1 MLIDNVLILV
11 NYIRSS
17 QNYVSK
23 SDPEGL
29 SKFGIEGMS
38 PELVK
43 TATDMIGTMKPEE
56 LQKMF
61 EVASSLNGT
70 SSVGP
75 NMGSN
80 MPEMSPDML
89 KMASDMIGNMSPDE
103 LQKMMSFASQMGGP
117 GGVPRRSENSNFG
130 PSSRATTSNSARGSS
145 SEPILENPDE
155 LSNDQRVGQSSSS
168 LPPSTADMQQTMR
181 NSMKDPAMRQVRN
194 AQPKEIVFKIIAF
207 CNIMPEKLILQV
219 LTSFEIFFFSYL
231 TDAYIHDE
239 EHEP

>member
-23 SDPEGL
+23 SNPEGL

-61 EVASSLNGT
+61 EVASSMNGT

-75 NMGSN
+75 NLGPN

-117 GGVPRRSENSNFG
+117 GGAPRRSENSNFG
-130 PSSRATTSNSARGSS
+130 PSSTTTSISARGSS

-155 LSNDQRVGQSSSS
+155 LSNDQRMGQSSSS
-168 LPPSTADMQQTMR
+168 LPPSTADMQETMR

-207 CNIMPEKLILQV
+207 CNIMPGKLILEV
-219 LTSFEIFFFSYL
+219 LTSFGLFFFYYL

>member
-1 MLIDNVLILV
+1 MIDIVLILV
-11 NYIRSS
+11 NYIRPS

-43 TATDMIGTMKPEE
+43 TATDMMGTMKPEE

-70 SSVGP
+70 NSTGP
-75 NMGSN
+75 NLGSN

-89 KMASDMIGNMSPDE
+89 KMASEMIGNMSPDE

-117 GGVPRRSENSNFG
+117 GGAPRRSENNNVG
-130 PSSRATTSNSARGSS
+130 PSLRATTSNSSPGSS
-145 SEPILENPDE
+145 SQPILENPDE
-155 LSNDQRVGQSSSS
+155 LSNDQRMGQSSSS
-168 LPPSTADMQQTMR
+168 LPPSTDDMQESMKK
-181 NSMKDPAMRQVRN
+181 SMKDPAMRKVRN
-194 AQPKEIVFKIIAF
+194 P
-207 CNIMPEKLILQV
+207 
-219 LTSFEIFFFSYL
+219 
-231 TDAYIHDE
+231 
-239 EHEP
+239 

>member
-1 MLIDNVLILV
+1 MFDTMIDNVLILV

-17 QNYVSK
+17 QNYVSNN
-23 SDPEGL
+23 DPEGL
-29 SKFGIEGMS
+29 PKFGIEGMS

-70 SSVGP
+70 SSAGP
-75 NMGSN
+75 NLGPN

-117 GGVPRRSENSNFG
+117 GGAPRRPENSNFG
-130 PSSRATTSNSARGSS
+130 PSSRATSISARGSS
-145 SEPILENPDE
+145 SQPILENPDE
-155 LSNDQRVGQSSSS
+155 LSNDHRMGQSSSS
-168 LPPSTADMQQTMR
+168 LPPSTADMQETMK
-181 NSMKDPAMRQVRN
+181 NSMKDPAMRQVRMLS
-194 AQPKEIVFKIIAF
+194 QRKLYLKLFLPV
-207 CNIMPEKLILQV
+207 NIMPGKLILSPNIFWAF
-219 LTSFEIFFFSYL
+219 SFLLI
-231 TDAYIHDE
+231 
-239 EHEP
+239 